1 VNECKCGYS
10 ASEAIEQIASEFVTV
25 PSREIDKKERAISIE
40 RRRIY
45 NRFSRVPEKFTIK
58 EIAVKA
64 QVSESTVRKTLTELS
79 EDGFLLS
86 EESIDGT
93 MFYYLTEDG
102 YSRFLYGSETIGHWG
117 PLRDKKKL
125 YNVPCAVSEPI
136 TIKEI
141 CKRSGASEYLIRK
154 TIKFLEKHG
163 EVTCEDRNA
172 RPRKYLVKAGDIAE
186 SLLTVK

>member
-1 VNECKCGYS
+1 MS
-10 ASEAIEQIASEFVTV
+10 ASVAILHPKPSNRSLVTSLPFLPVKSTRKNEQYQQNDVEYTIVSPGFL
-25 PSREIDKKERAISIE
+25 
-40 RRRIY
+40 
-45 NRFSRVPEKFTIK
+45 KFTIK

-64 QVSESTVRKTLTELS
+64 QVSESRVRKTLTELS

-102 YSRFLYGSETIGHWG
+102 YSRFRYGSETIGHWG

-125 YNVPCAVSEPI
+125 YNVLCAVSEPI